1 MYSRKLQT
9 LDFRN
14 TEAALRALLKQL
26 NIVQDESGLTLT
38 GLKTQNAA
46 LSEENKVLRA
56 ELNALG
62 DRVKTLEEGK

>member
-14 TEAALRALLKQL
+14 TETALRALLKQL
-26 NIVQDESGLTLT
+26 NIVQDESGLTLA
-38 GLKTQNAA
+38 GLKIQNAA
-46 LSEENKVLRA
+46 LSEENKALRA